1 MVDKTSFNSKQF
13 VQKLLKLF
21 KNFKKLHSYSTHIKY
36 IGFKKIL
43 DFCIEDNR
51 WIYEPSL
58 TNFKNATYLKINELI
73 QTHKDKPNYIRYFNF
88 IKIHLRFT
96 EKEIVY
102 TQTKTYIE
110 HNFQENKEFELLY
123 GENVQ
128 NTEFELLYGENVQNT
143 EFELLYGENVQ
154 NTEFELLY
162 GENVQDTLEN
172 KEFELLYGENVQDTL
187 KNKEFEN
194 LYQENDQKNKKE
206 EFKKL
211 YEENAQKNKKFN
223 ILENE
228 EELDLYKE
236 LKSENDKYNF
246 NKTKNNINVINKIID
261 LSTLSQPCISIANIC
276 PIICRL

>member
-96 EKEIVY
+96 QKEIVY

-110 HNFQENKEFELLY
+110 HNFQENKEFELLHI
-123 GENVQ
+123 Q
-128 NTEFELLYGENVQNT
+128 NT
-143 EFELLYGENVQ
+143 
-154 NTEFELLY
+154 
-162 GENVQDTLEN
+162 
-172 KEFELLYGENVQDTL
+172 EFELLYGENVQDTL

-276 PIICRL
+276 AIICRL

>member
-128 NTEFELLYGENVQNT
+128 NK

-223 ILENE
+223 ILE
-228 EELDLYKE
+228 ELDLYKE